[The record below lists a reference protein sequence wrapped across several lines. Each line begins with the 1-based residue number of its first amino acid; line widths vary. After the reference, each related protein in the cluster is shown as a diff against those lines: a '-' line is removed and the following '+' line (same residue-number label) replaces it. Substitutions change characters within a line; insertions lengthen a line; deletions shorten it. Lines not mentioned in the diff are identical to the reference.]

1 MTEFRRLLS
10 GRAIGLAVAAWC
22 GVAAAA
28 AQAVETAQALE
39 TAQAVETAQ
48 SVCASAVICQSL
60 PCAGATRWDNRRENA
75 ASVAEARRR
84 GYTLGYCAVVLRDP
98 APPPASNTPT
108 AESLV
113 ASIQTLLSTLGHD
126 IGPFDG
132 AMGPKTSA
140 AIVAFQRS
148 VGVQADGTPSE
159 ALYARLKSALAERG
173 GMRTDSKPSDSG
185 TGFYISA
192 NVIITNNHVI
202 EGCSKVRPR
211 KRGAEVGN
219 TSLIAVNQ
227 ADDLAALRSDK
238 PSAHYLRVRKS
249 AVKPAEAVL
258 VFGYPFA
265 LSSAGNTTL
274 GNVTAL
280 SGLGDD
286 PRFIQISAS
295 VQRGNSGGPVLDEA
309 GRLAG
314 VVQSKLDAFK
324 FAKQT
329 GEIPENVNFAI
340 QASTLVAFLDA
351 HRIAY
356 DVATASTALPKTD
369 LAEQAEAASV
379 RLECVK

>member
-1 MTEFRRLLS
+1 MTDLRRVLS

-28 AQAVETAQALE
+28 DPASETAF
-39 TAQAVETAQ
+39 
-48 SVCASAVICQSL
+48 SVCASAVICQGL
-60 PCAGATRWDNRRENA
+60 PCAGATRWDNRRENTA
-75 ASVAEARRR
+75 YVAEARRR
-84 GYTLGYCAVVLRDP
+84 GYTLGYCAMVLRDP
-98 APPPASNTPT
+98 PPAAPNTP
-108 AESLV
+108 ASESLV
-113 ASIQTLLSTLGHD
+113 ASIQALLSALGHD

-148 VGVQADGTPSE
+148 VGAAADGTPSE
-159 ALYARLKSALAERG
+159 ALYARLKTALAERG
-173 GMRTDSKPSDSG
+173 GARTDSRPSDSG

-211 KRGAEVGN
+211 RRGAEAGN
-219 TSLIAVNQ
+219 TTLIAASP

-238 PSAHYLRVRKS
+238 PSEHYLRLRKGVAVR
-249 AVKPAEAVL
+249 PAEAVL
-258 VFGYPFA
+258 LFGYPLA

-280 SGLGDD
+280 TGLSDD
-286 PRFIQISAS
+286 ARFIQISAS

-309 GRLAG
+309 GRLVG
-314 VVQSKLDAFK
+314 VVQSKLDALR

-329 GEIPENVNFAI
+329 GEIPQNVNFAI

-356 DVATASTALPKTD
+356 DVATASTALPKTE

>member
-1 MTEFRRLLS
+1 MTDLRRRLF

-22 GVAAAA
+22 GAAVAADY
-28 AQAVETAQALE
+28 AVEIAQTHE
-39 TAQAVETAQ
+39 TAH
-48 SVCASAVICQSL
+48 SLCASAVLCQTQ
-60 PCAGATRWDNRRENA
+60 PCGGTTRWDPRREN
-75 ASVAEARRR
+75 SGHVAEAQRR
-84 GYTLGYCAVVLRDP
+84 GFTLGYCATVLREG
-98 APPPASNTPT
+98 PPPAATAPT

-113 ASIQTLLSTLGHD
+113 AAIQTLLSALGYD
-126 IGPFDG
+126 MGPFDG
-132 AMGPKTSA
+132 TMGPKTGA
-140 AIVAFQRS
+140 AISAFQRS
-148 VGVQADGTPSE
+148 VGLPADGAPSE
-159 ALYARLKSALAERG
+159 ALYARLKTAMAERG

-192 NVIITNNHVI
+192 NVIITNSHVV
-202 EGCSKVRPR
+202 EGCDKIRAR
-211 KRGAEVGN
+211 KRGVESGGI
-219 TSLIAVNQ
+219 TLIVANR

-238 PSAHYLRVRKS
+238 PNPHYLKLRKG
-249 AVKPAEAVL
+249 APIRPAEAVL

-265 LSSAGNTTL
+265 LSSSGNTTL

-280 SGLGDD
+280 TGLADD

-309 GRLAG
+309 GRLVG

-340 QASTLVAFLDA
+340 KAPTLLAFLDNN
-351 HRIAY
+351 RIAY
-356 DVATASTALPKTD
+356 DVATATAALPKPD